1 MYRYLGKYGCIEQ
14 VLLYLDK
21 CGCVWASMVVF
32 GQVWL
37 YLGKNDCIWA
47 KWLYLRKMV
56 KIGHNG
62 CIWGKWL

>member
-14 VLLYLDK
+14 VLLCLDK

-37 YLGKNDCIWA
+37 YLGEYGCTDLGKYGYIWA
-47 KWLYLRKMV
+47 K
-56 KIGHNG
+56 
-62 CIWGKWL
+62 